1 MFAFSVIFLAAR
13 SYKPRAFKS
22 VISLIKDAT
31 ESSASLKWCCWIKLL
46 GKLLYSWVYDE
57 AFWMIKSVCVIFCFP
72 FFYMYVTDDV
82 PQFLNIYVVVAFAV
96 DQRFLFAYIVFRFL
110 ESWNMQVITVTFLV
124 SKFLKSNDVKD
135 VH

>member
-1 MFAFSVIFLAAR
+1 
-13 SYKPRAFKS
+13 
-22 VISLIKDAT
+22 
-31 ESSASLKWCCWIKLL
+31 
-46 GKLLYSWVYDE
+46 
-57 AFWMIKSVCVIFCFP
+57 
-72 FFYMYVTDDV
+72 MYVTDDV